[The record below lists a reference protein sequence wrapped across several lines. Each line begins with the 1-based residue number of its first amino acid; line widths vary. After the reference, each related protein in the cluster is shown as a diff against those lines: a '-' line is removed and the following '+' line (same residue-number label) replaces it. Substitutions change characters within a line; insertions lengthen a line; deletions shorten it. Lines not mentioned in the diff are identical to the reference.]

1 MTRIPPIATGTQ
13 SPGQVFQSTEP
24 ARKPARR
31 QPAPE
36 SLADVAHIDG
46 PGAAAAGCLSISQWH
61 ALVREGRAPQP
72 VIRAPRFTRWRL
84 SDVRAWLIERESQGD
99 TAQGQDAART
109 TLATAAAASQ
119 TARTKRK
126 AAAAESKAA

>member
-1 MTRIPPIATGTQ
+1 MTRIPAAVPGTQ
-13 SPGQVFQSTEP
+13 SPAETFESTQP

-84 SDVRAWLIERESQGD
+84 ADVRAWLVARESQPAVGD
-99 TAQGQDAART
+99 DPVVAQATRASRAAR
-109 TLATAAAASQ
+109 AKRQAA
-119 TARTKRK
+119 K
-126 AAAAESKAA
+126 A

>member
-1 MTRIPPIATGTQ
+1 MTRIPAAVPGTQ
-13 SPGQVFQSTEP
+13 SPAEAFESTRP

-84 SDVRAWLIERESQGD
+84 ADVRAWLVARESQSAVGD
-99 TAQGQDAART
+99 DPVVAQATRASRAAR
-109 TLATAAAASQ
+109 AKRQAA
-119 TARTKRK
+119 K
-126 AAAAESKAA
+126 A

>member
-1 MTRIPPIATGTQ
+1 MTRIPAIATGTQ
-13 SPGQVFQSTEP
+13 SPGQPPQSTEP

-84 SDVRAWLIERESQGD
+84 SDVRAWLIERESQPVAG
-99 TAQGQDAART
+99 
-109 TLATAAAASQ
+109 ATVIERAN
-119 TARTKRK
+119 K
-126 AAAAESKAA
+126 AAAARAKRTAQRAEG